1 MLQCSAPREKD
12 FTYAID
18 REIEKVNNFADGLR
32 KDLLKRFESAQKQHD
47 ALTAGGS
54 DEADLQALREQ
65 LAECS
70 GGLYDFEGFININYL
85 AFSKILKKHDKM
97 SSCPC
102 RAPYLLRIQRETF
115 ARQCLPGAHQG
126 FRSARISRGDGVAAG
141 YVEMTEA
148 EAVWMRRR
156 AGTAS
161 SAQGWDRSSRRASS
175 GLPPPTSSK

>member
-1 MLQCSAPREKD
+1 M
-12 FTYAID
+12 
-18 REIEKVNNFADGLR
+18 NNFADGLR
-32 KDLLKRFESAQKQHD
+32 KDLLKRFESAQQHD

-115 ARQCLPGAHQG
+115 ARQCLPELIKG
-126 FRSARISRGDGVAAG
+126 ISDLHASLEAMASQPGTP
-141 YVEMTEA
+141 EMTGGGGGLDE
-148 EAVWMRRR
+148 RR

-161 SAQGWDRSSRRASS
+161 SIRRKRVGPRSSARRASS